1 MNERIEKLAIE
12 AGYLK
17 EFLDIGMPSNME
29 KFARLIVQ
37 ECIQFIEEENARLCE
52 YQNSLEEGDVDKQH
66 DCDLVIEK
74 CVDLAA
80 RLPKHFGVAV

>member
-29 KFARLIVQ
+29 KFAESIVA
-37 ECIQFIEEENARLCE
+37 ECIRYIQYRTTDWDADLHWIFRDESGYMEVDIE
-52 YQNSLEEGDVDKQH
+52 SLLQD
-66 DCDLVIEK
+66 
-74 CVDLAA
+74 
-80 RLPKHFGVAV
+80 HFGLSE